1 VKNVFLGLFVVSAVL
16 VGACS
21 KKDAAGGAAATGVAE
36 CDEYLAK
43 YPACIAKMP
52 AAGKAAAEAGLK
64 TQADMW
70 KTSASTPE
78 GKAVLKTT
86 CKATLDALASNPF
99 CK

>member
-1 VKNVFLGLFVVSAVL
+1 VKNVILGLFVVSAVL

-21 KKDAAGGAAATGVAE
+21 KKDAAGGAGATGVAE

-52 AAGKAAAEAGLK
+52 GAGKATAEAGLK
-64 TQADMW
+64 TQADAW
-70 KTSASTPE
+70 KAAASTPE
-78 GKAVLKTT
+78 GKTALKGG
-86 CKATLDALASNPF
+86 CKAALDALASNPF